1 MEVRWAADIL
11 GKPEPKGSTR
21 AFMPK
26 GGRFPV
32 VTSDN
37 PKLKD
42 WQTQIRLV
50 VTTQVPDLVVV
61 DGPVRLTA
69 VFKLPAPKIVL
80 AHLKR
85 KGLVLPHLTK
95 PDLDKCLRAIL
106 DALTGV
112 SYRDDSQVVA
122 ISATKQYAHADEPP
136 RVWLQLESE
145 R

>member
-1 MEVRWAADIL
+1 MEARWAVNVV

-50 VTTQVPDLVVV
+50 VSQVPDLAVE

-85 KGLVLPHLTK
+85 KGLALPHLTK
-95 PDLDKCLRAIL
+95 PDSDKLQRSCL
-106 DALTGV
+106 DALTSV
-112 SYRDDSQVVA
+112 AYRDDSQVVE
-122 ISATKQYAHADEPP
+122 IRATKQYAHTDEPP
-136 RVWLQLESE
+136 CVWIQLESE

>member
-1 MEVRWAADIL
+1 MEARWAVHVI
-11 GKPEPKGSTR
+11 GKAEPKGSTR
-21 AFMPK
+21 AFLPK

-42 WQTQIRLV
+42 WQTQVRLV
-50 VTTQVPDLVVV
+50 VSQVPGLTVEQ
-61 DGPVRLTA
+61 GPVRLTA

-85 KGLVLPHLTK
+85 KGLALPHLTK
-95 PDLDKCLRAIL
+95 PDLDKGLRAIL

-112 SYRDDSQVVA
+112 SYRDDAQVVE
-122 ISATKQYAHADEPP
+122 IRATKQYAHADEPP
-136 RVWLQLESE
+136 CVWLQLESE